1 MNTAS
6 RKANRRLK
14 EALKESP
21 PIPAHINNEGIVVIP
36 GLVDKQVKV
45 IKKEPA
51 IVVGEIVGT
60 IIRWIIVSI
69 IPIVVCWVCPI
80 IFYVGLFVGFIVL
93 SGILIEIALSEI
105 LIEAGVQAPLRRGKM
120 KPCKTCN
127 KEISVKAKMCPLC
140 GEPNPML
147 TTKKNEKV

>member
-60 IIRWIIVSI
+60 IIGWIIVSI
-69 IPIVVCWVCPI
+69 VPIVLCWVFPI
-80 IFYVGLFVGFIVL
+80 IFYVGLFFWFIAFIVL
-93 SGILIEIALSEI
+93 SGILIKAEVL
-105 LIEAGVQAPLRRGKM
+105 APLRRGKM

-127 KEISVKAKMCPLC
+127 KEISVNAKMCPLC

>member
-69 IPIVVCWVCPI
+69 IPIVLCWVFPI
-80 IFYVGLFVGFIVL
+80 IFYVGLFFGFIAFIAL
-93 SGILIEIALSEI
+93 LGILIKAEVL
-105 LIEAGVQAPLRRGKM
+105 APLRRGKM

-127 KEISVKAKMCPLC
+127 KEISVNAKMCPLC

>member
-60 IIRWIIVSI
+60 IIGWIIVSI
-69 IPIVVCWVCPI
+69 VPI
-80 IFYVGLFVGFIVL
+80 
-93 SGILIEIALSEI
+93 
-105 LIEAGVQAPLRRGKM
+105 
-120 KPCKTCN
+120 KTR
-127 KEISVKAKMCPLC
+127 
-140 GEPNPML
+140 
-147 TTKKNEKV
+147 KN

>member
-60 IIRWIIVSI
+60 IIGWIIVSI
-69 IPIVVCWVCPI
+69 VPIVLCWVFPI
-80 IFYVGLFVGFIVL
+80 IFYVGLFVGFIAL
-93 SGILIEIALSEI
+93 SGILIE
-105 LIEAGVQAPLRRGKM
+105 AGVLAPLRRGKM

-127 KEISVKAKMCPLC
+127 KEISVNAKMCPLC